1 MNTTQ
6 RNIEAARGTCV
17 GVYVVFQEIVTAV
30 AVKMDCFS
38 SNQSNSDVFQEMQ
51 IAREIVYYGK
61 NEFFFSFNSE
71 LQAKVSFSLILP
83 QQSLC

>member
-1 MNTTQ
+1 MNITQ

-61 NEFFFSFNSE
+61 NEFFFHLTPNYK
-71 LQAKVSFSLILP
+71 QK
-83 QQSLC
+83 